1 MNPPTNSRSM
11 TDEMLDE
18 LLRQLA
24 VWRVELVLFALPTG
38 LGLWLYVRLGLF
50 VAIAAPVALVTTVL
64 CVGPLRRFLG
74 RLLHRA
80 SVRRHLEAAFHSLPG
95 VLSEKRPRIHKIT
108 RTTFGDRVEL
118 GLWRGTSIDDLVKVE
133 AVLAASLGVRQVRCV
148 ANAAKRNLVT
158 LTITR
163 DDPFAIASLRC
174 PLLDAKRTSLWDP
187 IPVGVDEEGEIVTLT
202 LPERN
207 VLLGGEPG
215 AGKSVALSLLV
226 AAAVLD
232 PEVDLW
238 LFDGKVVELSAWSA
252 CARVFVG
259 HDVQRA
265 ITVLEE
271 LTAEMDDR
279 YDELLR
285 RGVRKV
291 TRAEGLR
298 LHVVV
303 IDELALYVAG
313 TDKKF
318 AQRFAELLRGLVARG
333 RAAGIIVL
341 AATQKPSIDIVPST
355 LRDLFGF
362 RWALRCATRD
372 ASDTVLGAGWASEGF
387 SASDIA
393 GAHRGVGLL
402 LHEGDTPVRLK
413 GFHLDDDDLQSL
425 VQRARQLRGLD
436 SGPVGS

>member
-1 MNPPTNSRSM
+1 M

-18 LLRQLA
+18 LLHLLA
-24 VWRVELVLFALPTG
+24 VWRVELVLLALPTG
-38 LGLWLYVRLGLF
+38 LGLWLYVRAGLF
-50 VAIAAPVALVTTVL
+50 FAIAAPVALVTTVL

-80 SVRRHLEAAFHSLPG
+80 SVRRHLEAAFHALPG
-95 VLSEKRPRIHKIT
+95 VLSEKRPRIVKIT

-118 GLWRGTSIDDLVKVE
+118 VLWRGTSIDDLVKVE
-133 AVLAASLGVRQVRCV
+133 GVLAASLGVRQVRCV
-148 ANAAKRNLVT
+148 ANAAKRNLIT

-163 DDPFAIASLRC
+163 DDPFGVEGLRF
-174 PLLDAKRTSLWDP
+174 PLLDVKQTCLWDAV
-187 IPVGVDEEGEIVTLT
+187 PVGVNEDGDVVTLS

-226 AAAVLD
+226 AAAALD

-259 HDVQRA
+259 HDVQLA

-271 LTAEMDDR
+271 LTAEMDLR
-279 YDELLR
+279 YHELLR

-291 TRAEGLR
+291 IRAEGLR

-313 TDKKF
+313 TDKKS
-318 AQRFAELLRGLVARG
+318 AQRFAELLRDLVARG

-341 AATQKPSIDIVPST
+341 AATQKPSTDIVPST

-387 SASDIA
+387 SASNLNSA
-393 GAHRGVGLL
+393 RRGVGLL
-402 LHEGDTPVRLK
+402 LHEGGVPVQLRT
-413 GFHLDDDDLQSL
+413 FHLTDDNVRVLAE
-425 VQRARQLRGLD
+425 RAQELRGN
-436 SGPVGS
+436 

>member
-1 MNPPTNSRSM
+1 MNTPTHSRSM

-18 LLRQLA
+18 LLQLLA
-24 VWRVELVLFALPTG
+24 VWRVELVLLGIPTG

-50 VAIAAPVALVTTVL
+50 FAIAAPVALVTTVL
-64 CVGPLRRFLG
+64 CVGPLRRSLG
-74 RLLHRA
+74 RLSHRA

-95 VLSEKRPRIHKIT
+95 VLSEKRPRIVKIT

-118 GLWRGTSIDDLVKVE
+118 VLWRGTSVDDLVKVE
-133 AVLAASLGVRQVRCV
+133 GILAASLGVRQVRCV
-148 ANAAKRNLVT
+148 ANAAKRNLVS

-163 DDPFAIASLRC
+163 DDPFNEQTLRC
-174 PLLDAKRTSLWDP
+174 PLLDVKQTCLWDAV
-187 IPVGVDEEGEIVTLT
+187 PVGVNEEGEIVTLS

-226 AAAVLD
+226 AAAALD

-259 HDVQRA
+259 HDVQLA

-271 LTAEMDDR
+271 LTAEMDLR
-279 YDELLR
+279 YHELLR

-291 TRAEGLR
+291 IRAEGLR

-313 TDKKF
+313 TDKKS
-318 AQRFAELLRGLVARG
+318 AQRFAELLRDLVARG

-341 AATQKPSIDIVPST
+341 AATQKPSTDIVPST

-387 SASDIA
+387 SASNLNSA
-393 GAHRGVGLL
+393 RRGVGLL
-402 LHEGDTPVRLK
+402 LHEGGVPVQLRT
-413 GFHLDDDDLQSL
+413 FHLTDDNVRVLAE
-425 VQRARQLRGLD
+425 RAQELRGN
-436 SGPVGS
+436 

>member
-1 MNPPTNSRSM
+1 MNTPTNSRSM

-18 LLRQLA
+18 LLRLLA
-24 VWRVELVLFALPTG
+24 VWRVELGLLALPIG

-50 VAIAAPVALVTTVL
+50 LAIAAPLALVTTVL

-80 SVRRHLEAAFHSLPG
+80 SVRRHLEAGFHALPG
-95 VLSEKRPRIHKIT
+95 VLSEKRPRIVKIT
-108 RTTFGDRVEL
+108 RTTFGDRVDL
-118 GLWRGTSIDDLVKVE
+118 VLWRGTSVDDLVKVE

-148 ANAAKRNLVT
+148 ANAAKRNLVS

-163 DDPFAIASLRC
+163 DDPFNEQTLRC
-174 PLLDAKRTSLWDP
+174 PLLDVKQTCLWDAV
-187 IPVGVDEEGEIVTLT
+187 PVGVNEEGEIVTLS

-226 AAAVLD
+226 AAAALD

-259 HDVQRA
+259 HDVQLA

-271 LTAEMDDR
+271 LTAEMDLR
-279 YDELLR
+279 YHELLR

-291 TRAEGLR
+291 IRAEGLR

-313 TDKKF
+313 TDKKS
-318 AQRFAELLRGLVARG
+318 AQRFAELLRDLVARG

-341 AATQKPSIDIVPST
+341 AATQKPSTDIVPST

-387 SASDIA
+387 SASNLNSA
-393 GAHRGVGLL
+393 RRGVGLL
-402 LHEGDTPVRLK
+402 LHEGGVPVQLRT
-413 GFHLDDDDLQSL
+413 FHLTDDNVRVLAE
-425 VQRARQLRGLD
+425 RAQELRGN
-436 SGPVGS
+436 

>member
-1 MNPPTNSRSM
+1 MNTPANSRSM
-11 TDEMLDE
+11 TDEILDA
-18 LLRQLA
+18 LFRQLG
-24 VWRVELVLFALPTG
+24 VWRVELVLLGIPTG

-50 VAIAAPVALVTTVL
+50 LAIAAPLALVTTAL

-80 SVRRHLEAAFHSLPG
+80 RVRRHLEAAFHALPG

-108 RTTFGDRVEL
+108 RTTFGDRVDL
-118 GLWRGTSIDDLVKVE
+118 VLWRGTSVDDLVKAE

-148 ANAAKRNLVT
+148 ANPAKRNLVT

-163 DDPFAIASLRC
+163 HDPFDEAALRF
-174 PLLDAKRTSLWDP
+174 PLLDVKRTSLWDP
-187 IPVGVDEEGEIVTLT
+187 IPVGVDEDGATVTLS

-226 AAAVLD
+226 AAAALD

-259 HDVQRA
+259 HDAQRA
-265 ITVLEE
+265 IAVLEE

-279 YDELLR
+279 YEELLR

-313 TDKKF
+313 TDKKS

-341 AATQKPSIDIVPST
+341 AATQKPSTDIVPST

-387 SASDIA
+387 SASNLNSA
-393 GAHRGVGLL
+393 RRGVGLL
-402 LHEGDTPVRLK
+402 LHEGGVPVQLRT
-413 GFHLDDDDLQSL
+413 FHLNDDDVRVLAK
-425 VQRARQLRGLD
+425 RAHQLRLGK
-436 SGPVGS
+436 

>member
-18 LLRQLA
+18 LLHLLA
-24 VWRVELVLFALPTG
+24 AWRVELVVLGIPTG

-50 VAIAAPVALVTTVL
+50 LTIAAPVALVTTVL

-80 SVRRHLEAAFHSLPG
+80 SVRRHLEAAFHALPG
-95 VLSEKRPRIHKIT
+95 VLSEKRPRIVKIT

-118 GLWRGTSIDDLVKVE
+118 VLWRGTSVDDLVKVE

-148 ANAAKRNLVT
+148 ANAAKQNLVS
-158 LTITR
+158 LTITS
-163 DDPFAIASLRC
+163 DDPFSVEALRF
-174 PLLDAKRTSLWDP
+174 PLLDAARTSLWDAV
-187 IPVGVDEEGEIVTLT
+187 PVGVDEDGEIVTLS

-226 AAAVLD
+226 VAAALD

-259 HDVQRA
+259 HEVERA

-271 LTAEMDDR
+271 LTAEMDLR
-279 YDELLR
+279 YEELLR

-313 TDKKF
+313 TDKKS
-318 AQRFAELLRGLVARG
+318 AQRFAELLRGLVACG

-341 AATQKPSIDIVPST
+341 AATQKPSTDIVPST

-387 SASDIA
+387 SASNLNSA
-393 GAHRGVGLL
+393 RRGVGLL
-402 LHEGDTPVRLK
+402 LHEGGVPVQLRT
-413 GFHLDDDDLQSL
+413 FHLNDDGVRVLAE
-425 VQRARQLRGLD
+425 RAHQLRLGK
-436 SGPVGS
+436 

>member
-1 MNPPTNSRSM
+1 M

-18 LLRQLA
+18 LLHLLG
-24 VWRVELVLFALPTG
+24 VWRVELVLLGVPTG
-38 LGLWLYVRLGLF
+38 LGLWLYVRFGLF
-50 VAIAAPVALVTTVL
+50 LAIAASLALVTTVL

-80 SVRRHLEAAFHSLPG
+80 SVRRHLEAAFHALPG
-95 VLSEKRPRIHKIT
+95 VLSEKRPRIVKIT

-118 GLWRGTSIDDLVKVE
+118 VLWRGTSIDDLGKVE

-148 ANAAKRNLVT
+148 VNAAKRNLVT

-163 DDPFAIASLRC
+163 RDPFDESALRF
-174 PLLDAKRTSLWDP
+174 PLLDAQRTSLWDP
-187 IPVGVDEEGEIVTLT
+187 IPVGVDEDGELVTLS

-207 VLLGGEPG
+207 VLIGGEPG

-226 AAAVLD
+226 AAAALD

-238 LFDGKVVELSAWSA
+238 LFDGKVVELVAWSA
-252 CARVFVG
+252 CARVFVD
-259 HDVQRA
+259 HDVRRA

-271 LTAEMDDR
+271 LTAEMDAR

-285 RGVRKV
+285 RNLRKV

-313 TDKKF
+313 TDKKSSL
-318 AQRFAELLRGLVARG
+318 RFAELLRGLVARG

-341 AATQKPSIDIVPST
+341 CATQKPSTDIVPSA

-372 ASDTVLGAGWASEGF
+372 ASDTVLGSGWASEGF
-387 SASDIA
+387 SASNLNSA
-393 GAHRGVGLL
+393 RRGVGLL
-402 LHEGDTPVRLK
+402 LHEGGVPVQLRT
-413 GFHLDDDDLQSL
+413 FHLTDEHVRVLAE
-425 VQRARQLRGLD
+425 RAHELRGQ
-436 SGPVGS
+436 

>member
-1 MNPPTNSRSM
+1 MNTPNNSRSM

-18 LLRQLA
+18 LVRQFA
-24 VWRVELVLFALPTG
+24 VWRVELVLLALPTG
-38 LGLWLYVRLGLF
+38 LGLWLYVRFGLF
-50 VAIAAPVALVTTVL
+50 LAIAAPLALVTTVL

-80 SVRRHLEAAFHSLPG
+80 SVRRHLETVILSLPG
-95 VLSEKRPRIHKIT
+95 ILAERRPRIHKIT

-118 GLWRGTSIDDLVKVE
+118 VLWRGTSVDDLVKVE
-133 AVLAASLGVRQVRCV
+133 AALAASLGVRQVRCV

-163 DDPFAIASLRC
+163 DDPFNVEALRC
-174 PLLDAKRTSLWDP
+174 PLLDAKRTNLWDAV
-187 IPVGVDEEGEIVTLT
+187 PVGVDEDGEVVALS

-226 AAAVLD
+226 AAAALD

-252 CARVFVG
+252 CARDFVG
-259 HDVQRA
+259 HDAQRA

-271 LTAEMDDR
+271 LTVEMDAR
-279 YDELLR
+279 YHELLR
-285 RGVRKV
+285 RNLRKV

-313 TDKKF
+313 TDKKS
-318 AQRFAELLRGLVARG
+318 AQRFAELLRDLVARG

-387 SASDIA
+387 SASNLNSA
-393 GAHRGVGLL
+393 KRGVGLL
-402 LHEGDTPVRLK
+402 LHEGGVPVQLRT
-413 GFHLDDDDLQSL
+413 FHLTDDDVRVLAE
-425 VQRARQLRGLD
+425 RARQLRLGK
-436 SGPVGS
+436 

>member
-38 LGLWLYVRLGLF
+38 LGVWLYVRFGLF
-50 VAIAAPVALVTTVL
+50 FAVAAPLALVATAL

-80 SVRRHLEAAFHSLPG
+80 RVRRHLETAFHALPG

-118 GLWRGTSIDDLVKVE
+118 GLWRGTSIDDLAKAE

-163 DDPFAIASLRC
+163 ADPFAIASLRC
-174 PLLDAKRTSLWDP
+174 PLLDVKRNSLWDP
-187 IPVGVDEEGEIVTLT
+187 IPVGVNEEGGIVTLS

-226 AAAVLD
+226 AAAALD

-252 CARVFVG
+252 SARVFVG
-259 HDVQRA
+259 HDVQLA

-313 TDKKF
+313 IDKKS
-318 AQRFAELLRGLVARG
+318 AQRFAELLRDLVARG

-341 AATQKPSIDIVPST
+341 AATQKPSTDIVPST

-387 SASDIA
+387 SASNLNSA
-393 GAHRGVGLL
+393 RRGVGLL
-402 LHEGDTPVRLK
+402 LHEGGVPVQLRT
-413 GFHLDDDDLQSL
+413 FHLNDDDVRALAE
-425 VQRARQLRGLD
+425 RARLLRNGK
-436 SGPVGS
+436 

>member
-1 MNPPTNSRSM
+1 MNAPTNSRSM

-18 LLRQLA
+18 LLRLLA
-24 VWRVELVLFALPTG
+24 VWRVELGLFALPTG
-38 LGLWLYVRLGLF
+38 LGVWLYVRFGLF
-50 VAIAAPVALVTTVL
+50 FAIAAPVALVTTVL

-74 RLLHRA
+74 RLLHRS
-80 SVRRHLEAAFHSLPG
+80 SVRRHLEAAFHALPG
-95 VLSEKRPRIHKIT
+95 VLSEKRPHIVKIT

-118 GLWRGTSIDDLVKVE
+118 VLWRGTSIDDLVKAE

-148 ANAAKRNLVT
+148 ANSAKRNLVS

-163 DDPFAIASLRC
+163 DDPFGVEALRC
-174 PLLDAKRTSLWDP
+174 PLLHMQRTCLWDAV
-187 IPVGVDEEGEIVTLT
+187 PVGVNEEGEIVTLS

-226 AAAVLD
+226 AAAALD
-232 PEVDLW
+232 PEVDLC

-259 HDVQRA
+259 HDVQLA

-271 LTAEMDDR
+271 LTVEMDDR

-298 LHVVV
+298 LRVVV

-313 TDKKF
+313 TDKKS
-318 AQRFAELLRGLVARG
+318 AQRFAELLRDLVARG

-341 AATQKPSIDIVPST
+341 AATQKPSTDIVPST

-387 SASDIA
+387 SASNLNSA
-393 GAHRGVGLL
+393 RRGVGLL
-402 LHEGDTPVRLK
+402 LHEGGVPVQLRA
-413 GFHLDDDDLQSL
+413 FHLNDDDVRALAE
-425 VQRARQLRGLD
+425 RARQLRLGK
-436 SGPVGS
+436 

>member
-1 MNPPTNSRSM
+1 M

-18 LLRQLA
+18 LLRLLV

-38 LGLWLYVRLGLF
+38 FGVWLYVRFGLF
-50 VAIAAPVALVTTVL
+50 PAIAAPVALVTTVL

-80 SVRRHLEAAFHSLPG
+80 SVRRDLEAAFHALPG
-95 VLSEKRPRIHKIT
+95 VLSEKRPRIVKIT

-118 GLWRGTSIDDLVKVE
+118 GLWRGTSVDDLVKAE
-133 AVLAASLGVRQVRCV
+133 AVLAASLAVRQVRCV

-158 LTITR
+158 LTIIR
-163 DDPFAIASLRC
+163 DDPFSVEALRC
-174 PLLDAKRTSLWDP
+174 PLLDAKRTSLWDAV
-187 IPVGVDEEGEIVTLT
+187 PVGVDEDGEIVTLS
-202 LPERN
+202 LPEHN

-226 AAAVLD
+226 AAAALD

-259 HDVQRA
+259 HDVEHA

-271 LTAEMDDR
+271 LVAEMEQC
-279 YDELLR
+279 YHELLR
-285 RGVRKV
+285 RNVRKV

-303 IDELALYVAG
+303 VDELALYVAG
-313 TDKKF
+313 TDKRS
-318 AQRFAELLRGLVARG
+318 AQRFAELLRDLVARG

-341 AATQKPSIDIVPST
+341 AATQKPSTDIVPST

-387 SASDIA
+387 SASNLNSA
-393 GAHRGVGLL
+393 RRGVGLL
-402 LHEGDTPVRLK
+402 LHEGGVPVQLRT
-413 GFHLDDDDLQSL
+413 FHLTDDDVRVLAE
-425 VQRARQLRGLD
+425 RARLLRLGR
-436 SGPVGS
+436 

>member
-1 MNPPTNSRSM
+1 MNPPNSRSM
-11 TDEMLDE
+11 ADEILDA
-18 LLRQLA
+18 LFRLLA
-24 VWRVELVLFALPTG
+24 VWRVELGLLGVPTG
-38 LGLWLYVRLGLF
+38 LGLWLYVRLGMF
-50 VAIAAPVALVTTVL
+50 PAVVAPVALVTTVL

-80 SVRRHLEAAFHSLPG
+80 SVRRHLEAAFHALPG
-95 VLSEKRPRIHKIT
+95 VLSEKRPRIVKIT
-108 RTTFGDRVEL
+108 RTAFGDRVEL
-118 GLWRGTSIDDLVKVE
+118 VLWPGTSIDDLVKAE
-133 AVLAASLGVRQVRCV
+133 TVLAASLGVRQVRCM

-163 DDPFAIASLRC
+163 RDPFDESALRF
-174 PLLDAKRTSLWDP
+174 PLLDVKRTSLWEAV
-187 IPVGVDEEGEIVTLT
+187 PVGVDEEGKTVTLS

-226 AAAVLD
+226 AAAALD

-238 LFDGKVVELSAWSA
+238 LFDGKVVELSTWSA

-265 ITVLEE
+265 IAVLEE

-285 RGVRKV
+285 RGARKV

-313 TDKKF
+313 TDKKS

-372 ASDTVLGAGWASEGF
+372 ASDTVLGSGWASEGF

-413 GFHLDDDDLQSL
+413 GFHLDNDDLRTL
-425 VQRARQLRGLD
+425 VRRARQLRGLPA
-436 SGPVGS
+436 GPVGS

>member
-1 MNPPTNSRSM
+1 MNTPANSRSM
-11 TDEMLDE
+11 TDEILDA
-18 LLRQLA
+18 LFRQLG
-24 VWRVELVLFALPTG
+24 VWRVELVLLGIPTG

-50 VAIAAPVALVTTVL
+50 LAIAAPLALVTTAL

-80 SVRRHLEAAFHSLPG
+80 RVRRHLEAAFHALPG

-108 RTTFGDRVEL
+108 RTTFGDRVDL
-118 GLWRGTSIDDLVKVE
+118 VLWRGTSVDDLVKAE

-148 ANAAKRNLVT
+148 ANPAKRNLVT

-163 DDPFAIASLRC
+163 HDPFDEAALRF
-174 PLLDAKRTSLWDP
+174 PLLDVKRTSLWDP
-187 IPVGVDEEGEIVTLT
+187 IPVGVDEDGATVTLS

-226 AAAVLD
+226 AAAALD

-259 HDVQRA
+259 HDAQRA
-265 ITVLEE
+265 IAVLEE

-279 YDELLR
+279 YEELLR

-313 TDKKF
+313 TDKKS

-341 AATQKPSIDIVPST
+341 AATQKPSTDIVPST

-387 SASDIA
+387 SASNLNSA
-393 GAHRGVGLL
+393 RRGVGLL
-402 LHEGDTPVRLK
+402 LHEGGVPVQLRT
-413 GFHLDDDDLQSL
+413 FHLTDDDVRVLAE
-425 VQRARQLRGLD
+425 RARQLRLGK
-436 SGPVGS
+436 

>member
-11 TDEMLDE
+11 TDEMLDA
-18 LLRQLA
+18 LFRQLG
-24 VWRVELVLFALPTG
+24 VWRVELGLLGIPIG
-38 LGLWLYVRLGLF
+38 LGLWLYVRFGLF
-50 VAIAAPVALVTTVL
+50 LAIAAPVVLVTTVL

-74 RLLHRA
+74 RLLHRS
-80 SVRRHLEAAFHSLPG
+80 SVRRHLEAVFYSLPG
-95 VLSEKRPRIHKIT
+95 VLSEKGPRIVKIT

-118 GLWRGTSIDDLVKVE
+118 VLWRGTSIDDLVKAE

-148 ANAAKRNLVT
+148 ANAAKRNLVS

-163 DDPFAIASLRC
+163 DDPFNEQTLRC
-174 PLLDAKRTSLWDP
+174 PLLDVKRTSLWDAV
-187 IPVGVDEEGEIVTLT
+187 PVGVNEEGEIVTLS

-226 AAAVLD
+226 AAAALD

-238 LFDGKVVELSAWSA
+238 LFDGKVVELGAWSA

-265 ITVLEE
+265 ITILEE
-271 LTAEMDDR
+271 LTTEMDLR

-313 TDKKF
+313 TDKKS
-318 AQRFAELLRGLVARG
+318 AQRVAELLRDLVARG

-341 AATQKPSIDIVPST
+341 AATQKPSTDIVPST

-387 SASDIA
+387 SASNLNSA
-393 GAHRGVGLL
+393 RRGVGLL
-402 LHEGDTPVRLK
+402 LHEGGVPVRLRT
-413 GFHLDDDDLQSL
+413 FHLNDDDVRVLAE
-425 VQRARQLRGLD
+425 RARQLRLGK
-436 SGPVGS
+436 

>member
-1 MNPPTNSRSM
+1 MNPPSNSRSM

-18 LLRQLA
+18 LVHLLA

-38 LGLWLYVRLGLF
+38 LGLWLYLRLGLF
-50 VAIAAPVALVTTVL
+50 FAIAAPVALVTTVL
-64 CVGPLRRFLG
+64 CVGPLRRVLG

-95 VLSEKRPRIHKIT
+95 VLNEKRPRIHKIT

-118 GLWRGTSIDDLVKVE
+118 VLWRGTSVDDLVKAE
-133 AVLAASLGVRQVRCV
+133 AVLATSLGVRQVRCV
-148 ANAAKRNLVT
+148 ANPAKRNLVS
-158 LTITR
+158 LNITR
-163 DDPFAIASLRC
+163 DDPFGVEALRC
-174 PLLDAKRTSLWDP
+174 PLLDMQRTSLWDAV
-187 IPVGVDEEGEIVTLT
+187 PVGVNEEGEIVTLS

-226 AAAVLD
+226 AAAALD

-271 LTAEMDDR
+271 LTTEMDLR
-279 YDELLR
+279 YQELLR

-313 TDKKF
+313 TDKKS
-318 AQRFAELLRGLVARG
+318 AQRFAELLRDLVARG

-341 AATQKPSIDIVPST
+341 AATQKPSTDIVPST

-387 SASDIA
+387 SASNLNSA
-393 GAHRGVGLL
+393 RRGVGLL
-402 LHEGDTPVRLK
+402 LHEGGVPVQLRT
-413 GFHLDDDDLQSL
+413 FHLNDDDVRVLAE
-425 VQRARQLRGLD
+425 RARQLRLGK
-436 SGPVGS
+436 

>member
-1 MNPPTNSRSM
+1 MNTPTNSRSM

-18 LLRQLA
+18 LLRLLA

-50 VAIAAPVALVTTVL
+50 CAVAAPVALVTTVL
-64 CVGPLRRFLG
+64 CVGPLRRFLE

-80 SVRRHLEAAFHSLPG
+80 SVRRHLEAAFRSLPG
-95 VLSEKRPRIHKIT
+95 VLSEKQPRIVKIT
-108 RTTFGDRVEL
+108 RTAFGDRVEL
-118 GLWRGTSIDDLVKVE
+118 VLWRGTSIDDLVKAE

-148 ANAAKRNLVT
+148 ANPSKRNLVT

-163 DDPFAIASLRC
+163 HDPFDEAALPF
-174 PLLDAKRTSLWDP
+174 PLLDAHRTSLWEAV
-187 IPVGVDEEGEIVTLT
+187 PVGVDEEGGIVTLS

-226 AAAVLD
+226 AAAALD
-232 PEVDLW
+232 SEVDLW

-271 LTAEMDDR
+271 LTTEMDLR
-279 YDELLR
+279 YEELLR

-298 LHVVV
+298 LHIIV

-313 TDKKF
+313 TDKKS

-341 AATQKPSIDIVPST
+341 AATQKPSTDIVPST

-387 SASDIA
+387 SASNLNSA
-393 GAHRGVGLL
+393 RRGVGLL
-402 LHEGDTPVRLK
+402 LHEGGVPVQLRT
-413 GFHLDDDDLQSL
+413 FHLNDDD
-425 VQRARQLRGLD
+425 VRALAERAHQLRLGK
-436 SGPVGS
+436 

>member
-1 MNPPTNSRSM
+1 M
-11 TDEMLDE
+11 TDEILNE
-18 LLRQLA
+18 LVRLLV
-24 VWRVELVLFALPTG
+24 VWRVELVLFTLPTG
-38 LGLWLYVRLGLF
+38 LGVWLYVRLGVF
-50 VAIAAPVALVTTVL
+50 FAVAGPVALVTTVL

-95 VLSEKRPRIHKIT
+95 VLSEKRPRIVKIT

-118 GLWRGTSIDDLVKVE
+118 GLWRGTSIDDLAKAE
-133 AVLAASLGVRQVRCV
+133 AVLAASLGVRQVHCV
-148 ANAAKRNLVT
+148 VHTAKRNLVS

-163 DDPFAIASLRC
+163 DDPFNEQTLRC
-174 PLLDAKRTSLWDP
+174 PLLDAQRTSLWDAV
-187 IPVGVDEEGEIVTLT
+187 PVGVDEGGELVTLS

-226 AAAVLD
+226 AAAALD

-259 HDVQRA
+259 HDVERA
-265 ITVLEE
+265 IAVLEE
-271 LTAEMDDR
+271 LTAEMDVR
-279 YDELLR
+279 YQELLR
-285 RGVRKV
+285 RNLRKV
-291 TRAEGLR
+291 IRTEGLR

-303 IDELALYVAG
+303 IDELAFFVAG
-313 TDKKF
+313 TDKKT

-341 AATQKPSIDIVPST
+341 AATQKPSTDIVPST

-387 SASDIA
+387 SASNLNSA
-393 GAHRGVGLL
+393 RRGVGLL
-402 LHEGDTPVRLK
+402 LHEGGLPVQLRT
-413 GFHLDDDDLQSL
+413 FHLNDDDVRILAE
-425 VQRARQLRGLD
+425 RARLLRRAK
-436 SGPVGS
+436 

>member
-1 MNPPTNSRSM
+1 M
-11 TDEMLDE
+11 TDEVLDE
-18 LLRQLA
+18 LLHLLA
-24 VWRVELVLFALPTG
+24 VWRVELGLLVLPTG

-50 VAIAAPVALVTTVL
+50 FAIAAPVALVATVL

-95 VLSEKRPRIHKIT
+95 VLSEKRPRIVKSA

-118 GLWRGTSIDDLVKVE
+118 GLWRGTSIDDLVKAE

-148 ANAAKRNLVT
+148 VNPAKRNLVT

-163 DDPFAIASLRC
+163 HDPFDESALRF
-174 PLLDAKRTSLWDP
+174 PLLNAPRVTLWDEV
-187 IPVGVDEEGEIVTLT
+187 PVGVDEDGELVTLS

-207 VLLGGEPG
+207 VLIGGEPG

-226 AAAVLD
+226 AAAALD

-238 LFDGKVVELSAWSA
+238 LFDGKVVELVAWSA

-259 HDVQRA
+259 HEVQRA
-265 ITVLEE
+265 VAVLEE
-271 LTAEMDDR
+271 LTAEMDLR
-279 YDELLR
+279 YEELLR

-291 TRAEGLR
+291 TRAEGLG

-313 TDKKF
+313 TDKKS
-318 AQRFAELLRGLVARG
+318 AQRFTELLRGLVARG
-333 RAAGIIVL
+333 RAAGIIVV
-341 AATQKPSIDIVPST
+341 AATQKPSTDIVPSA

-372 ASDTVLGAGWASEGF
+372 ASDTVLGSGWAAQGF
-387 SASDIA
+387 SASELNSTR
-393 GAHRGVGLL
+393 RGVGLL
-402 LHEGDTPVRLK
+402 LHEGDTPVRVKTFGLSDE
-413 GFHLDDDDLQSL
+413 HVREL
-425 VQRARQLRGLD
+425 VTRARALRAN
-436 SGPVGS
+436 

>member
-1 MNPPTNSRSM
+1 MTPTNSRSM
-11 TDEMLDE
+11 TDEVLHE
-18 LLRQLA
+18 LARLLG
-24 VWRVELVLFALPTG
+24 VWRVELVLLALPTG
-38 LGLWLYVRLGLF
+38 LGVWLYVRLGLF
-50 VAIAAPVALVTTVL
+50 FAIAAPLALVTTVL
-64 CVGPLRRFLG
+64 CVAPLRRFLG

-80 SVRRHLEAAFHSLPG
+80 SVRRHLEAAFHALPG
-95 VLSEKRPRIHKIT
+95 VLSEKRPRIVKIT
-108 RTTFGDRVEL
+108 RTAFGERVEL
-118 GLWRGTSIDDLVKVE
+118 VLWRGTSIDDLVRAE
-133 AVLAASLGVRQVRCV
+133 GVLAASLGVRQVRCV

-163 DDPFAIASLRC
+163 HDPFDESALRF
-174 PLLDAKRTSLWDP
+174 PLLDAPRVTLWDP
-187 IPVGVDEEGEIVTLT
+187 IPVGVNEEGEIVTLS

-226 AAAVLD
+226 AAAALD

-238 LFDGKVVELSAWSA
+238 LFDGKVVELVAWSA

-265 ITVLEE
+265 IAVLEE

-279 YDELLR
+279 YDALLR

-313 TDKKF
+313 TDKKS
-318 AQRFAELLRGLVARG
+318 AQRFAELLRDLVARG

-341 AATQKPSIDIVPST
+341 AATQKPSTDIVPST

-387 SASDIA
+387 SASNLNSA
-393 GAHRGVGLL
+393 RRGVGLL
-402 LHEGDTPVRLK
+402 LHEGGVPVQLRT
-413 GFHLDDDDLQSL
+413 FHLTDEHVRVL
-425 VQRARQLRGLD
+425 VARAHELRGH
-436 SGPVGS
+436 

>member
-1 MNPPTNSRSM
+1 MNTPTNSRSM

-18 LLRQLA
+18 LLHLLA
-24 VWRVELVLFALPTG
+24 AWRVELVVLGIPTG

-50 VAIAAPVALVTTVL
+50 LTIAAPVALVTTVL

-80 SVRRHLEAAFHSLPG
+80 SVRRHLEAAFHALPG
-95 VLSEKRPRIHKIT
+95 VLSEKRPRIVKIT

-118 GLWRGTSIDDLVKVE
+118 VLWRGTSVDDLVKVE

-148 ANAAKRNLVT
+148 ANAAKQNLVS
-158 LTITR
+158 LTITS
-163 DDPFAIASLRC
+163 DDPFSVEALRF
-174 PLLDAKRTSLWDP
+174 PLLDAARTSLWDAV
-187 IPVGVDEEGEIVTLT
+187 PVGVDEDGEIVTLS

-226 AAAVLD
+226 VAAALD

-259 HDVQRA
+259 HEVERA

-271 LTAEMDDR
+271 LTAEMDLR
-279 YDELLR
+279 YEELLR

-313 TDKKF
+313 TDKKS
-318 AQRFAELLRGLVARG
+318 AQRFAELLRGLVACG

-341 AATQKPSIDIVPST
+341 AATQKPSTDIVPST

-387 SASDIA
+387 SASNLNSA
-393 GAHRGVGLL
+393 RRGVGLL
-402 LHEGDTPVRLK
+402 LHEGGVPVQLRT
-413 GFHLDDDDLQSL
+413 FHLNDDDVRVLAE
-425 VQRARQLRGLD
+425 RAHQLRLGK
-436 SGPVGS
+436 

>member
-1 MNPPTNSRSM
+1 MAPTNSRSM

-18 LLRQLA
+18 LLHLLA
-24 VWRVELVLFALPTG
+24 VWRVELVLLSLPTG
-38 LGLWLYVRLGLF
+38 LGAWLYVRLGMFL
-50 VAIAAPVALVTTVL
+50 AIVAPVALVTTVL
-64 CVGPLRRFLG
+64 CVGPLRRLLG

-80 SVRRHLEAAFHSLPG
+80 SVRRHLEATFHSLPG
-95 VLSEKRPRIHKIT
+95 VLSEKRPRIVKIT
-108 RTTFGDRVEL
+108 RTAFGDRVDL
-118 GLWRGTSIDDLVKVE
+118 VLWRGTSIDDLVKVE

-148 ANAAKRNLVT
+148 ANPKKRNLVS

-163 DDPFAIASLRC
+163 HDPFDESALRF
-174 PLLDAKRTSLWDP
+174 PLLDAPHVTLWDEV
-187 IPVGVDEEGEIVTLT
+187 PVGVDENGELVTLS

-207 VLLGGEPG
+207 VLIGGEPG

-226 AAAVLD
+226 VAAALD

-259 HDVQRA
+259 HDVQLA

-271 LTAEMDDR
+271 LTIEMDVR
-279 YDELLR
+279 YQELLR

-313 TDKKF
+313 TDKKS
-318 AQRFAELLRGLVARG
+318 AQRFAELLRDLVARG

-341 AATQKPSIDIVPST
+341 AATQKPSTDIVPST

-387 SASDIA
+387 SASNLNSA
-393 GAHRGVGLL
+393 RRGVGLL
-402 LHEGDTPVRLK
+402 LHEGGVPVQLRT
-413 GFHLDDDDLQSL
+413 FHLTDEHVREL
-425 VQRARQLRGLD
+425 VARGYELRGH
-436 SGPVGS
+436 

>member
-18 LLRQLA
+18 LLHLLG
-24 VWRVELVLFALPTG
+24 VWRVELVLLGVPTG
-38 LGLWLYVRLGLF
+38 LGLWLYVRFGLF
-50 VAIAAPVALVTTVL
+50 LPIAASLALVMTVL

-80 SVRRHLEAAFHSLPG
+80 SVRRHLEAAFHALPG
-95 VLSEKRPRIHKIT
+95 VLSEKRPHIVKIT
-108 RTTFGDRVEL
+108 RTAFGDRVDL
-118 GLWRGTSIDDLVKVE
+118 VLWRGTSIDDLVKVE

-148 ANAAKRNLVT
+148 ANAAKRNLVS

-163 DDPFAIASLRC
+163 DDPFSEQTLRC
-174 PLLDAKRTSLWDP
+174 PLLDVKRTSLWEAV
-187 IPVGVDEEGEIVTLT
+187 PVGVNEEGEIVTLS

-226 AAAVLD
+226 AAAALD

-252 CARVFVG
+252 CVRVFVG
-259 HDVQRA
+259 HDVERA

-271 LTAEMDDR
+271 LTAEMDVR
-279 YDELLR
+279 YQELLR

-313 TDKKF
+313 TDKKSSL
-318 AQRFAELLRGLVARG
+318 RFAELLRGLVARG

-341 AATQKPSIDIVPST
+341 AATQKPSTDIVPST

-387 SASDIA
+387 SASNLNSA
-393 GAHRGVGLL
+393 RRGVGLL

-413 GFHLDDDDLQSL
+413 GFHLDDDDVRVLAE
-425 VQRARQLRGLD
+425 RAHQLRLGK
-436 SGPVGS
+436 

>member
-1 MNPPTNSRSM
+1 MNSPTNSRSM
-11 TDEMLDE
+11 TDEMLDA
-18 LLRQLA
+18 LFRQLG
-24 VWRVELVLFALPTG
+24 VWRVELGLLGLPTG

-50 VAIAAPVALVTTVL
+50 FAIAAPVALVTTVL
-64 CVGPLRRFLG
+64 CVGPLRRAFR

-80 SVRRHLEAAFHSLPG
+80 SVRRHLEAAFHALPG
-95 VLSEKRPRIHKIT
+95 VLSEKRPRIAKIT
-108 RTTFGDRVEL
+108 RTTFGDRVDL
-118 GLWRGTSIDDLVKVE
+118 VLWRGTSIDDLVKVE

-148 ANAAKRNLVT
+148 ANPSKRNLVS

-163 DDPFAIASLRC
+163 DDPFNEQTLRC
-174 PLLDAKRTSLWDP
+174 PLLDVKRTSLWDP
-187 IPVGVDEEGEIVTLT
+187 IPVGVDEDAELVTVS

-226 AAAVLD
+226 AAAALD

-238 LFDGKVVELSAWSA
+238 LFDGKVIELSAWSA

-265 ITVLEE
+265 IAVLEE

-313 TDKKF
+313 IDKKS

-387 SASDIA
+387 SASNLNSA
-393 GAHRGVGLL
+393 RRGVGLL
-402 LHEGDTPVRLK
+402 LHEGGAPVQLRT
-413 GFHLDDDDLQSL
+413 FHLTDDNVRILA
-425 VQRARQLRGLD
+425 VRAHELRGN
-436 SGPVGS
+436 

>member
-1 MNPPTNSRSM
+1 MNTPTNSRSM

-18 LLRQLA
+18 LLHLLA
-24 VWRVELVLFALPTG
+24 VWRVELVLFALLTG
-38 LGLWLYVRLGLF
+38 LGLWLYVRVGVF
-50 VAIAAPVALVTTVL
+50 FAVAAPLALATTVL
-64 CVGPLRRFLG
+64 CVGPLRRSLG
-74 RLLHRA
+74 RLLHRS
-80 SVRRHLEAAFHSLPG
+80 SVRRHLEAAFHALPG
-95 VLSEKRPRIHKIT
+95 VLSEKQPRIVKIA

-118 GLWRGTSIDDLVKVE
+118 VLWRGTSIDDLVKVE

-148 ANAAKRNLVT
+148 ANAAKRNLVS

-163 DDPFAIASLRC
+163 DDPFGVEGLRF
-174 PLLDAKRTSLWDP
+174 PLLDAARTSLWDAV
-187 IPVGVDEEGEIVTLT
+187 PVGVDEDGETVTLS

-226 AAAVLD
+226 AAAALD

-271 LTAEMDDR
+271 LTAEMDLR

-313 TDKKF
+313 TDKKS

-341 AATQKPSIDIVPST
+341 AATQKPSTDIVPST

-387 SASDIA
+387 SASNLNSA
-393 GAHRGVGLL
+393 RRGVGLL
-402 LHEGDTPVRLK
+402 LHEGGVPVQLRT
-413 GFHLDDDDLQSL
+413 FHLTDDDVRVLAE
-425 VQRARQLRGLD
+425 RAQELRGH
-436 SGPVGS
+436 

>member
-11 TDEMLDE
+11 ADEMLDALFR
-18 LLRQLA
+18 LLG
-24 VWRVELVLFALPTG
+24 VWRVELVLLGVPTG
-38 LGLWLYVRLGLF
+38 LGLWLYVRLGMF
-50 VAIAAPVALVTTVL
+50 PAVVAVVAFVTTVL

-74 RLLHRA
+74 RLVHRA
-80 SVRRHLEAAFHSLPG
+80 SVRRHLEAAFHALPG
-95 VLSEKRPRIHKIT
+95 VLSEKRPRIVKIT
-108 RTTFGDRVEL
+108 RTAFGDRVDL
-118 GLWRGTSIDDLVKVE
+118 VLWRGTSIDDLVKAE
-133 AVLAASLGVRQVRCV
+133 GVLAASLGVRQVRCM
-148 ANAAKRNLVT
+148 ANPAKRNLVS

-163 DDPFAIASLRC
+163 HDPFDESALRF
-174 PLLDAKRTSLWDP
+174 PLLDVKRTSLWEAV
-187 IPVGVDEEGEIVTLT
+187 PVGVNEEGEIVTLS

-226 AAAVLD
+226 VAAALD

-259 HDVQRA
+259 HDVQLA
-265 ITVLEE
+265 ITALEE

-285 RGVRKV
+285 RNLRKV

-298 LHVVV
+298 LHIVV

-313 TDKKF
+313 TDKKS
-318 AQRFAELLRGLVARG
+318 AQRFAELLRGLVTRG

-341 AATQKPSIDIVPST
+341 AATQKPSTDIVPST

-387 SASDIA
+387 SASNLNSA
-393 GAHRGVGLL
+393 RRGVGLL
-402 LHEGDTPVRLK
+402 LHEGGVPVQLRT
-413 GFHLDDDDLQSL
+413 FHLTDEHVRVL
-425 VQRARQLRGLD
+425 VARAHELRGH
-436 SGPVGS
+436 

>member
-1 MNPPTNSRSM
+1 MNPPSNSRSM

-18 LLRQLA
+18 LVHLLA

-38 LGLWLYVRLGLF
+38 LGLWLYLRLGLF
-50 VAIAAPVALVTTVL
+50 FAIAAPLALVTTVL
-64 CVGPLRRFLG
+64 CVGPLRRCLG
-74 RLLHRA
+74 RLLHQA
-80 SVRRHLEAAFHSLPG
+80 SVRRHLEAAFHALPG
-95 VLSEKRPRIHKIT
+95 VLSEKRPRIVKIT

-118 GLWRGTSIDDLVKVE
+118 VLWRGTSVDDLVKVE

-148 ANAAKRNLVT
+148 ANAAKRNLVS

-163 DDPFAIASLRC
+163 DDPFAITSLRC
-174 PLLDAKRTSLWDP
+174 PLLDAQRTSLWDTV
-187 IPVGVDEEGEIVTLT
+187 PVGVDEDGETVTLS

-226 AAAVLD
+226 AAAALD

-259 HDVQRA
+259 HDVQLA

-271 LTAEMDDR
+271 LTVEMDHR

-291 TRAEGLR
+291 TRTEGLR
-298 LHVVV
+298 LHIVV

-313 TDKKF
+313 TDKKS
-318 AQRFAELLRGLVARG
+318 AQRFAELLRDLVARG

-341 AATQKPSIDIVPST
+341 AATQKPSTDIVPST

-387 SASDIA
+387 SASNLNSA
-393 GAHRGVGLL
+393 RRGVGLL
-402 LHEGDTPVRLK
+402 LHEGGVPVQLRT
-413 GFHLDDDDLQSL
+413 FHLNDDDVRALAE
-425 VQRARQLRGLD
+425 RARLLRLGK
-436 SGPVGS
+436 

>member
-1 MNPPTNSRSM
+1 MNAPTNSRSM
-11 TDEMLDE
+11 TDEVLDE

-24 VWRVELVLFALPTG
+24 VWRVELVLLGIPTG

-50 VAIAAPVALVTTVL
+50 FAIAAPVALVTTVIS
-64 CVGPLRRFLG
+64 VGPLRRFLG

-95 VLSEKRPRIHKIT
+95 VLSEKRPHIVKIT

-118 GLWRGTSIDDLVKVE
+118 RLWRGTSIDDLVKAE

-148 ANAAKRNLVT
+148 VNPATRNLVT
-158 LTITR
+158 LTITCH
-163 DDPFAIASLRC
+163 DPFDESALRF
-174 PLLDAKRTSLWDP
+174 PLLDAPRVTLWDEV
-187 IPVGVDEEGEIVTLT
+187 PVGFDEDGELVALA

-207 VLLGGEPG
+207 VLIGGEPG

-226 AAAVLD
+226 AAAALD

-271 LTAEMDDR
+271 LTIEMEQR
-279 YDELLR
+279 YGELLR

-313 TDKKF
+313 TDKKS

-341 AATQKPSIDIVPST
+341 AATQKPSTDIVPST

-387 SASDIA
+387 SASNLNSA
-393 GAHRGVGLL
+393 RRGVGLL
-402 LHEGDTPVRLK
+402 LHEGGVPVQLRT
-413 GFHLDDDDLQSL
+413 FHLNDDDVRVLAE
-425 VQRARQLRGLD
+425 RARLLRLGK
-436 SGPVGS
+436 

>member
-1 MNPPTNSRSM
+1 MNSPTNSRSM
-11 TDEMLDE
+11 TDEILDE
-18 LLRQLA
+18 LARLLV
-24 VWRVELVLFALPTG
+24 VWRVELALLALPTG
-38 LGLWLYVRLGLF
+38 LGVWLCLRFGLVF
-50 VAIAAPVALVTTVL
+50 AAAAPLALVTTVL
-64 CVGPLRRFLG
+64 CVGPPRRFLG
-74 RLLHRA
+74 RLLHRS
-80 SVRRHLEAAFHSLPG
+80 SVRRHLEAAFHALPG
-95 VLSEKRPRIHKIT
+95 VLSEKRPRIAKIT
-108 RTTFGDRVEL
+108 RTTFGDRVDL
-118 GLWRGTSIDDLVKVE
+118 VLWRGTSIDDLAKTE

-163 DDPFAIASLRC
+163 DDPFDEAALRF
-174 PLLDAKRTSLWDP
+174 PLLDVKRTSLWEAV
-187 IPVGVDEEGEIVTLT
+187 PVGIDEDGATVTLS

-226 AAAVLD
+226 AAAALD

-259 HDVQRA
+259 HDAQRA
-265 ITVLEE
+265 IAVLEE

-279 YDELLR
+279 YEELLR

-313 TDKKF
+313 TDKKS

-341 AATQKPSIDIVPST
+341 AATQKPSTDIVPST

-387 SASDIA
+387 SASNLNSA
-393 GAHRGVGLL
+393 RRGVGLL
-402 LHEGDTPVRLK
+402 LHEGGVPVQLRT
-413 GFHLDDDDLQSL
+413 FHLNDDDVRVLAK
-425 VQRARQLRGLD
+425 RAHQLRLGK
-436 SGPVGS
+436 

>member
-1 MNPPTNSRSM
+1 MNTPTNSRSM

-18 LLRQLA
+18 LLHLLA

-38 LGLWLYVRLGLF
+38 LGLWLYVRFGLF
-50 VAIAAPVALVTTVL
+50 LAIAAPVALATTVL

-74 RLLHRA
+74 QLLHRS
-80 SVRRHLEAAFHSLPG
+80 SVRRHLEAAFHALPG
-95 VLSEKRPRIHKIT
+95 VLSEKQPRIVKIA

-118 GLWRGTSIDDLVKVE
+118 VLWRGTSIDDLVKVE

-163 DDPFAIASLRC
+163 DDPFNEQTLRC
-174 PLLDAKRTSLWDP
+174 PLFDAARTSLWDAV
-187 IPVGVDEEGEIVTLT
+187 PVGVDEDGETVTLS

-226 AAAVLD
+226 AAAALD
-232 PEVDLW
+232 TAVDLW

-259 HDVQRA
+259 HDAQRA

-271 LTAEMDDR
+271 LTTEMDLR
-279 YDELLR
+279 YEELLR

-291 TRAEGLR
+291 TRAEELR

-313 TDKKF
+313 IDKKS
-318 AQRFAELLRGLVARG
+318 AQRFAELLRDLVARG

-341 AATQKPSIDIVPST
+341 AATQKPSTDIVPST

-387 SASDIA
+387 SASNLNSA
-393 GAHRGVGLL
+393 RRGVGLL
-402 LHEGDTPVRLK
+402 LHEGGVPVQLRT
-413 GFHLDDDDLQSL
+413 FHLNDDDVRVLAE
-425 VQRARQLRGLD
+425 RARQLRLGK
-436 SGPVGS
+436 

>member
-1 MNPPTNSRSM
+1 MNSPTNSRSM
-11 TDEMLDE
+11 TDEMLDA
-18 LLRQLA
+18 LFRQLG
-24 VWRVELVLFALPTG
+24 VWRVELVLLGVPTG
-38 LGLWLYVRLGLF
+38 LGLWLYVRFGLF
-50 VAIAAPVALVTTVL
+50 FAIAALVALVTTVL
-64 CVGPLRRFLG
+64 CVGPFRRFLG
-74 RLLHRA
+74 RLLHRS
-80 SVRRHLEAAFHSLPG
+80 SVRRHLEAAFRALPG
-95 VLSEKRPRIHKIT
+95 VLSEKRPRIVKIT
-108 RTTFGDRVEL
+108 RTAFGDRVEL
-118 GLWRGTSIDDLVKVE
+118 VLWRGTSIDDLVKVE

-163 DDPFAIASLRC
+163 HDPFNEAALRF
-174 PLLDAKRTSLWDP
+174 PLLDASHVTLWDP
-187 IPVGVDEEGEIVTLT
+187 IPVGVDEDGELVTMS

-226 AAAVLD
+226 AAVALD

-238 LFDGKVVELSAWSA
+238 LFDGKVVELSAWSG

-259 HDVQRA
+259 HDVPRA
-265 ITVLEE
+265 IAVLEE

-313 TDKKF
+313 IDKKS

-372 ASDTVLGAGWASEGF
+372 ASDTVLGSGWASEGF

-393 GAHRGVGLL
+393 GAHRGVGML

-413 GFHLDDDDLQSL
+413 GFHLDDDDLRTL
-425 VQRARQLRGLD
+425 VRRARQLRGLPA
-436 SGPVGS
+436 GPVGS

>member
-1 MNPPTNSRSM
+1 MNTPANSRSM
-11 TDEMLDE
+11 TDEILDE
-18 LLRQLA
+18 LLHLLA
-24 VWRVELVLFALPTG
+24 AWRVELVLFALPTG

-50 VAIAAPVALVTTVL
+50 FAIAAPVALVTTVF
-64 CVGPLRRFLG
+64 CVGSLRRFLG

-80 SVRRHLEAAFHSLPG
+80 SVRRHLEAAFHALPG
-95 VLSEKRPRIHKIT
+95 ALSEKGPRIVKIT

-118 GLWRGTSIDDLVKVE
+118 VLWRGTSIDDLVKAE

-148 ANAAKRNLVT
+148 ANPAKRNLVS

-163 DDPFAIASLRC
+163 DDPFSVEALRC
-174 PLLDAKRTSLWDP
+174 PLLDVKRTSLWNAV
-187 IPVGVDEEGEIVTLT
+187 PVGVDEDGETVTLS

-226 AAAVLD
+226 AAAALD

-238 LFDGKVVELSAWSA
+238 LFDGKVVELSAWSV
-252 CARVFVG
+252 CARAFVG
-259 HDVQRA
+259 HDAQRA

-271 LTAEMDDR
+271 LTIEMDDR

-313 TDKKF
+313 TDKKS
-318 AQRFAELLRGLVARG
+318 AQRFAELLRDLVARG

-387 SASDIA
+387 SASNLNSA
-393 GAHRGVGLL
+393 KRGVGLL
-402 LHEGDTPVRLK
+402 LHEGGVPVQLRT
-413 GFHLDDDDLQSL
+413 FHLTDDDVRVLAE
-425 VQRARQLRGLD
+425 RARLLRLAK
-436 SGPVGS
+436 

>member
-24 VWRVELVLFALPTG
+24 VWRVELVLLGIPTG
-38 LGLWLYVRLGLF
+38 LGLWLYVRFGLF
-50 VAIAAPVALVTTVL
+50 LAIAALLALGTTVL
-64 CVGPLRRFLG
+64 GVGPLRRSLG
-74 RLLHRA
+74 RLLHRGN
-80 SVRRHLEAAFHSLPG
+80 VRRHLEATFHSLPG
-95 VLSEKRPRIHKIT
+95 VLSEKRPRIVKIT

-118 GLWRGTSIDDLVKVE
+118 VLWRGTSIDDLVKAE

-163 DDPFAIASLRC
+163 DDPFNEAALRF
-174 PLLDAKRTSLWDP
+174 PLLDASHVTLWDP
-187 IPVGVDEEGEIVTLT
+187 IPVGVDEDGEIVTLS

-207 VLLGGEPG
+207 VLIGGEPG

-226 AAAVLD
+226 AAAALD
-232 PEVDLW
+232 PEADLW
-238 LFDGKVVELSAWSA
+238 LFDGKVVELSAWAA

-259 HDVQRA
+259 HDVRLA

-271 LTAEMDDR
+271 LTTEMDLR
-279 YDELLR
+279 YEELLR

-291 TRAEGLR
+291 TRAEGLH

-313 TDKKF
+313 TDKKS
-318 AQRFAELLRGLVARG
+318 AQRFAELLRDLVARG

-341 AATQKPSIDIVPST
+341 AATQKPSTDIVPST

-387 SASDIA
+387 SASNLNSA
-393 GAHRGVGLL
+393 RRGVGLL
-402 LHEGDTPVRLK
+402 LHEGGVPVQLRT
-413 GFHLDDDDLQSL
+413 FHLTDDD
-425 VQRARQLRGLD
+425 VRALAERAQELRGN
-436 SGPVGS
+436 

>member
-1 MNPPTNSRSM
+1 
-11 TDEMLDE
+11 
-18 LLRQLA
+18 
-24 VWRVELVLFALPTG
+24 
-38 LGLWLYVRLGLF
+38 
-50 VAIAAPVALVTTVL
+50 
-64 CVGPLRRFLG
+64 
-74 RLLHRA
+74 
-80 SVRRHLEAAFHSLPG
+80 
-95 VLSEKRPRIHKIT
+95 
-108 RTTFGDRVEL
+108 
-118 GLWRGTSIDDLVKVE
+118 VKAE

-158 LTITR
+158 LTVTR
-163 DDPFAIASLRC
+163 DDPFNEQTLRC
-174 PLLDAKRTSLWDP
+174 PLLDAKRTSLWDAV
-187 IPVGVDEEGEIVTLT
+187 PVGVNEEGEIVTLS

-226 AAAVLD
+226 AAAALD

-259 HDVQRA
+259 HDVQAA
-265 ITVLEE
+265 IIILEE
-271 LTAEMDDR
+271 LVAEMEQR
-279 YDELLR
+279 YHELLR
-285 RGVRKV
+285 RNLRKV
-291 TRAEGLR
+291 TRTEGLR

-313 TDKKF
+313 TDKKS
-318 AQRFAELLRGLVARG
+318 AQRFAKLLRDLVARG

-341 AATQKPSIDIVPST
+341 AATQKPSTDIVPST

-387 SASDIA
+387 SASNLNSA
-393 GAHRGVGLL
+393 RRGVGLL
-402 LHEGDTPVRLK
+402 LHEGGVPVQLRT
-413 GFHLDDDDLQSL
+413 FHLNDDD
-425 VQRARQLRGLD
+425 VRALAERAHQLRLGK
-436 SGPVGS
+436 

>member
-1 MNPPTNSRSM
+1 M

-18 LLRQLA
+18 LLHLLA
-24 VWRVELVLFALPTG
+24 VWRVELVLLALPTG
-38 LGLWLYVRLGLF
+38 LGLWLYVRFGLF
-50 VAIAAPVALVTTVL
+50 FAIAAPVALVTTVL

-95 VLSEKRPRIHKIT
+95 VLSEKRPRIVKIT
-108 RTTFGDRVEL
+108 RTIFGDRVEL
-118 GLWRGTSIDDLVKVE
+118 VLWRGTSIDDLVKVE
-133 AVLAASLGVRQVRCV
+133 AVLAASLGVRQVRSV
-148 ANAAKRNLVT
+148 VNTTKRNLVS
-158 LTITR
+158 LIITR
-163 DDPFAIASLRC
+163 DDPFSVEALRC
-174 PLLDAKRTSLWDP
+174 PLLDAARTSLWDAV
-187 IPVGVDEEGEIVTLT
+187 PVGVNEEGEIVTLS

-226 AAAVLD
+226 AAAALD

-238 LFDGKVVELSAWSA
+238 LFDGKVVELSAWSE

-259 HDVQRA
+259 HDVQLA

-271 LTAEMDDR
+271 LTTEMDLR
-279 YDELLR
+279 YQELLR

-298 LHVVV
+298 LRVVV

-313 TDKKF
+313 TDKKS
-318 AQRFAELLRGLVARG
+318 AQRFAELLRDLVARG

-387 SASDIA
+387 SASNLNSA
-393 GAHRGVGLL
+393 RRGVGLL
-402 LHEGDTPVRLK
+402 LHEGGVPVQLRT
-413 GFHLDDDDLQSL
+413 FHLNDDDLRVL
-425 VQRARQLRGLD
+425 AERARLLRLGK
-436 SGPVGS
+436 

>member
-11 TDEMLDE
+11 TDEMLDA
-18 LLRQLA
+18 LFRQLG
-24 VWRVELVLFALPTG
+24 VWRVELGLLGIPIG
-38 LGLWLYVRLGLF
+38 LGLWLYVRFGLF
-50 VAIAAPVALVTTVL
+50 LAIAAPVVLVTTVL

-74 RLLHRA
+74 RLLHRS
-80 SVRRHLEAAFHSLPG
+80 SVRRHLEAAFHALPG
-95 VLSEKRPRIHKIT
+95 VLSEKRPRIVKIT
-108 RTTFGDRVEL
+108 RTAFGDRVDL
-118 GLWRGTSIDDLVKVE
+118 VLWRGTSIDDLGKVE

-148 ANAAKRNLVT
+148 VNAAKRNLVT
-158 LTITR
+158 LAITR
-163 DDPFAIASLRC
+163 RDPFDESALRF
-174 PLLDAKRTSLWDP
+174 PLLDAQRTSLWDP
-187 IPVGVDEEGEIVTLT
+187 IPVGVDEDGDVVSLS

-207 VLLGGEPG
+207 LLLGGEPG

-226 AAAVLD
+226 AAAALD

-238 LFDGKVVELSAWSA
+238 LFDGKVVELVAWSA
-252 CARVFVG
+252 CARVSVG
-259 HDVQRA
+259 HDVRRA

-271 LTAEMDDR
+271 LTAEMDAR

-285 RGVRKV
+285 RNLRKV

-313 TDKKF
+313 TDKRSSL
-318 AQRFAELLRGLVARG
+318 RFAELLRGLVARG

-341 AATQKPSIDIVPST
+341 AATQKPSTDIVPST

-387 SASDIA
+387 SASNLNSA
-393 GAHRGVGLL
+393 KRGVGLL
-402 LHEGDTPVRLK
+402 LHEGDTPVRVK
-413 GFHLDDDDLQSL
+413 TFGLDDEHVREL
-425 VQRARQLRGLD
+425 VARAQELRGN
-436 SGPVGS
+436 